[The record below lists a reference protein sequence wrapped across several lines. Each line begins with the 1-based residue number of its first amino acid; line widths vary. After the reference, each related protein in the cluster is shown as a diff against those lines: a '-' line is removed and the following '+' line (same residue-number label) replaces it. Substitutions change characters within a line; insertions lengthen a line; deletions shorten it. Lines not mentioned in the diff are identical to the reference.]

1 MRSAEE
7 RQEWRSERHS
17 RSWKTLS
24 EEFIHNMQELCQ
36 EVSLETSKQII
47 LYMRFEI
54 KNVHLKNIQTEK

>member
-1 MRSAEE
+1 MRSAEAW
-7 RQEWRSERHS
+7 QEWRSERRS

-47 LYMRFEI
+47 LYVRFEI
-54 KNVHLKNIQTEK
+54 KNVHLKKIQTEK